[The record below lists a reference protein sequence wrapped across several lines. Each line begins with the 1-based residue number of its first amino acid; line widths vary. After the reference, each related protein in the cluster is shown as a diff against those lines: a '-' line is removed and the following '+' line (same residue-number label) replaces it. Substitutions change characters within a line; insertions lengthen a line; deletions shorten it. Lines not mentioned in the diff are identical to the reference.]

1 MPKKEIALAL
11 AEFLDSDQA
20 RALEVDGNDVRRVAG
35 AFLTVCYDELAKQP
49 RLLDGE
55 DMHAALGHLLPSHLA
70 RKDPVAQY
78 APAILRAYLD
88 HLEATQTVPNSF
100 ELRRGFEGTVDEF
113 QETVRTGRNAHRH
126 HHPKVD
132 PFVHGAP
139 RLGRNDPCSCGSG
152 KKYKKCHGKG
162 A

>member
-11 AEFLDSDQA
+11 ADFLDSDEA
-20 RALEVDGNDVRRVAG
+20 RGLEAEPAEVKRLAG

-49 RLLDGE
+49 RLLDGD
-55 DMHAALGHLLPSHLA
+55 DMHAALGHLLPAHLG
-70 RKDPVAQY
+70 RKDPVAER
-78 APAILRAYLD
+78 APEILRALLD
-88 HLEATQTVPNSF
+88 HLESTQTVPSSF
-100 ELRRGFEGTVDEF
+100 ELRRSFEATIDEF
-113 QETVRTGRNAHRH
+113 QETVRTGRNAHA
-126 HHPKVD
+126 HHPKVE

-139 RLGRNDPCSCGSG
+139 KLGRNDPCSCGSG